1 MQTFFQ
7 SIVDIEQYIEP
18 YRRAYELRCA
28 HCDLLGHLVGHG
40 FVYQQV
46 SMDKRQV
53 VGKRLVCSN
62 RFGHA
67 GCGRTIQLR
76 LAEQLPNRQ
85 YSALHLSV
93 FIALL
98 LAQVSV
104 VKAYQQATGQTSS
117 RQAWRWLKALKY
129 NLMQYRLLLR
139 SPLSSDCQHAR
150 RRHPLFATLFA
161 VCSVFTGPVG
171 LAFQLQAQT
180 AFI

>member
-53 VGKRLVCSN
+53 VGKRLVCSS

-67 GCGRTIQLR
+67 GCGRTVQLR

-85 YSALHLSV
+85 YSAIHLSV

-98 LAQVSV
+98 LANVSV
-104 VKAYQQATGQTSS
+104 VHAYQQATGQSS
-117 RQAWRWLKALKY
+117 HRQAWRWLKALKT
-129 NLMQYRLLLR
+129 NLMQYRLALNT
-139 SPLSSDCQHAR
+139 PLSSAYQHAR
-150 RRHPLFATLFA
+150 LGHPVLATLFA
-161 VCSVFTGPVG
+161 LCTAFTGAVG

-180 AFI
+180 PFI